1 MRILITVHQFFPEYR
16 AGTEVLTLSVV
27 KELIRRGHDV
37 RVFTGHPAKSELAED
52 ERFDE
57 YEYENIHIYR
67 FHHSYSPVADQT
79 SMIDVG
85 YNNKLAEHYFTEVCE
100 SYQPQLVHHFH
111 LNRLGVRIINYL
123 ADAGI
128 AQYFT
133 PTDFWM
139 ICPTAQL
146 MLNNGC
152 FCNGPDRYS
161 GNCVKH
167 FAQDTVNRFAAN
179 IIQIIPNVLF
189 DKITDVTKRYKN
201 IKYPMSHEVKA
212 MAHRIDNTVSAL
224 NRLQGIVSPN
234 RFMSELFIKYGV
246 SSSIIYEKS
255 FGIDFNEG
263 ITEAKYKRWTKDRPL
278 QIGFIGTLA
287 PHKGCDVAI
296 KAVNLLPDNF
306 ASLTIF
312 GSGDEFPDYV
322 KELHS
327 LAAGKGNIY
336 FKGVFPNNK
345 IFSVLD
351 EFDVL
356 VVPSVWFENT
366 PLVIYS
372 AQAANCPVI
381 GSNLPGISAVI
392 THNINGLLFEAGN
405 YKDLYEK
412 IKSLIDADLTSL
424 SLGSVRPKTSCQYVD
439 DIYDIWEAGHE

>member
-1 MRILITVHQFFPEYR
+1 MRILITVHQFFPQYR

-37 RVFTGHPAKSELAED
+37 RVFTGHPARNELAEV

-57 YEYENIHIYR
+57 YEYEGIHIYR
-67 FHHSYSPVADQT
+67 FHHSYVPMIDQT

-85 YNNKLAEHYFTEVCE
+85 YNNKLSERYFTKVCE
-100 SYQPQLVHHFH
+100 SFQPQLVHHFH
-111 LNRLGVRIINYL
+111 LNRLGVRVINYL
-123 ADAGI
+123 ADVGI

-146 MLNNGC
+146 MLNNSC
-152 FCNGPDRYS
+152 ICNGPDKSS

-167 FAQDTVNRFAAN
+167 FAQSTVNRFATS
-179 IIQIIPNVLF
+179 IIKIIPNVFF
-189 DKITDVTKRYKN
+189 DKITDVTKKYKS

-212 MAHRIDNTVSAL
+212 IAHRINNTVSAL
-224 NRLQGIVSPN
+224 NRLQGIISPN
-234 RFMSELFIKYGV
+234 RFMSDLFIKYGV
-246 SSSIIYEKS
+246 SQSIIYEKS
-255 FGIDFNEG
+255 FGIDINKEF
-263 ITEAKYKRWTKDRPL
+263 TSAKYKNWAKDKPL
-278 QIGFIGTLA
+278 SIGFIGTLA
-287 PHKGCDVAI
+287 PHKGCAIAI
-296 KAVNLLPDNF
+296 KAVNLLPENF
-306 ASLTIF
+306 ATLTIF
-312 GSGDEFPDYV
+312 GNGEEFPDYV
-322 KELHS
+322 KELHN
-327 LAAGKGNIY
+327 LAAGKENIY

-345 IFSVLD
+345 IISILD
-351 EFDVL
+351 NFDVL

-392 THNINGLLFEAGN
+392 SHNINGLLFEAGN

-412 IKSLIDADLTSL
+412 IKSLRDVDLTAL
-424 SLGSVRPKTSCQYVD
+424 SQRSVRPKTSCQYVD
-439 DIYDIWEAGHE
+439 DICDIWKTGHE

>member
-152 FCNGPDRYS
+152 FCNGPDWYS

-167 FAQDTVNRFAAN
+167 FAQDRVNRFTAN
-179 IIQIIPNVLF
+179 IIQIIPSVVF
-189 DKITDVTKRYKN
+189 DKLTDVTKRYKN

-224 NRLQGIVSPN
+224 NRIQGIISPIVLCLS
-234 RFMSELFIKYGV
+234 F
-246 SSSIIYEKS
+246 SSNTASVHPSY
-255 FGIDFNEG
+255 
-263 ITEAKYKRWTKDRPL
+263 TKK
-278 QIGFIGTLA
+278 FW
-287 PHKGCDVAI
+287 
-296 KAVNLLPDNF
+296 
-306 ASLTIF
+306 
-312 GSGDEFPDYV
+312 Y
-322 KELHS
+322 
-327 LAAGKGNIY
+327 
-336 FKGVFPNNK
+336 
-345 IFSVLD
+345 
-351 EFDVL
+351 
-356 VVPSVWFENT
+356 
-366 PLVIYS
+366 
-372 AQAANCPVI
+372 
-381 GSNLPGISAVI
+381 
-392 THNINGLLFEAGN
+392 
-405 YKDLYEK
+405 
-412 IKSLIDADLTSL
+412 
-424 SLGSVRPKTSCQYVD
+424 
-439 DIYDIWEAGHE
+439 